1 MAVFVEMAW
10 LLRCRGCSVV
20 GAVVGM
26 AWLLR
31 GCCGGGG
38 GVVVVVS
45 LKRCCLF
52 EIKDRKE

>member
-1 MAVFVEMAW
+1 MGESEPE
-10 LLRCRGCSVV
+10 SVYSPYCCCGGGGGV
-20 GAVVGM
+20 VAVVGM

-31 GCCGGGG
+31 CRCGGGV

-52 EIKDRKE
+52 ENKR